1 MAAHS
6 SVLAWRIPG
15 TGSLVGCCLWGRT
28 ESDTTEAMQQQQQ
41 QTKRKR
47 RRNKNCKSIILKQSL
62 DLPFSSCGS
71 SPWGCRV
78 GHYCATDTFTFPV
91 EKSSESRISFTDL
104 TAHLLSL
111 NCSFW
116 KEPSFLVPR
125 YSNVE
130 VPNDNDPIL
139 LVDQKKDLSFHFRQE
154 SL

>member
-1 MAAHS
+1 MATHS

-15 TGSLVGCCLWGRT
+15 TGCHLWGPTELDRT
-28 ESDTTEAMQQQQQ
+28 EATQQQQQ

-47 RRNKNCKSIILKQSL
+47 RRNKNCKNIILKQSL

-116 KEPSFLVPR
+116 KEPSFLGTKTQQCGSPKWQWSYPISR
-125 YSNVE
+125 
-130 VPNDNDPIL
+130 PKKKNDLN
-139 LVDQKKDLSFHFRQE
+139 FHFRRE